1 MKQKKPLVRRTPLK
15 SSSGPAKRGTRV
27 KRAVWWLKDLFSY
40 RDGVQREKEIEAR
53 ENVYG
58 AKAAWICGKRCFVCR
73 KQGWVQIRPTVPA
86 HAVKTRGAG
95 GDNKTLVPLCADHEE
110 QWHWMGRDTF
120 ATTFN
125 VDLSAVAEMY
135 EADWQLWQS
144 TNNKGS
150 EE

>member
-58 AKAAWICGKRCFVCR
+58 AKAAWICSLPCVACKACR
-73 KQGWVQIRPTVPA
+73 ERQMTPTVPA

-95 GDNKTLVPLCADHEE
+95 GDSATLVPLCVLHETA
-110 QWHWMGRDTF
+110 WHAMGRWTF
-120 ATTFN
+120 AASHHGI
-125 VDLSAVAEMY
+125 DLEWHAGNYDLRWRA
-135 EADWQLWQS
+135 
-144 TNNKGS
+144 TNKG
-150 EE
+150 EV